1 MPDFA
6 HFAVFLGA
14 AIVLLL
20 VPGPAVLYITARSI
34 DQGRLAGIVSVLGI
48 AAGTLVHLIAA
59 AAGVSAIL
67 VRSTMAFET
76 LRYAGAAYLV
86 WLGVMKF
93 RSAPRGKIVADDTP
107 RESLGEIFR
116 KGITVNVLNPKT
128 ALFFFAF
135 LPQFVNP
142 SRPAASQILVL
153 GSIFL
158 VMAIATDSMYAL
170 AAGSAANWLR
180 GRASIVRR
188 SEYAAGTVYIALGA
202 LTALTG
208 RRAK

>member
-6 HFAVFLGA
+6 HFALFLGA

-48 AAGTLVHLIAA
+48 AVGTLVHIMAA
-59 AAGVSAIL
+59 AIGVSAIL
-67 VRSTMAFET
+67 VRSALAFEV
-76 LRYAGAAYLV
+76 LRYAGAAYLIY
-86 WLGVMKF
+86 LGVTKLRMA
-93 RSAPRGKIVADDTP
+93 RSAGVIATAP
-107 RESLGEIFR
+107 RESLRQIFR

-142 SRPAASQILVL
+142 ARSASSQIAIL
-153 GSIFL
+153 GLIFL
-158 VMAIATDSMYAL
+158 VIAVLTDSLYAMAAASAADWLRRRIAIA
-170 AAGSAANWLR
+170 R
-180 GRASIVRR
+180 RA
-188 SEYAAGTVYIALGA
+188 EYAAGAVYIALGA
-202 LTALTG
+202 VTALTG
-208 RRAK
+208 HRARS